1 MHEPNKPRIS
11 KNMSKN
17 ASAVTAVVGGFII
30 FGLKLL
36 AYFLSGSVALLS
48 DALESIANI
57 AASFIMFVSVR
68 ISNKPPDDVHQYGH
82 QKVENIS
89 AFIEGALILVAGSA
103 IIYTAVNRLFNPVE
117 LGTLDIALGV
127 SLLATASNYVL
138 SMYLAKNAKKLDS
151 MALEGDSKHLLSDVF
166 SSIGVVIGL
175 VIAKFT
181 GWTIMDPLLAFLVGF
196 LVLKMGIEL
205 ILKAGNGL
213 IDQNCPEEEAR
224 IRAVLDSHN
233 PSFVDY
239 HNLKTRRNGDK
250 IYAELHLSIDGSETV
265 QEAHDFTDH
274 LQEDIQKELPEIRIS
289 IHVEPP
295 KSKTHD

>member
-1 MHEPNKPRIS
+1 
-11 KNMSKN
+11 MSKKS
-17 ASAVTAVVGGFII
+17 SAVTAVVGGFII
-30 FGLKLL
+30 FGLKLG

-57 AASFIMFVSVR
+57 AASLMMFVSVR
-68 ISNKPPDDVHQYGH
+68 ISNKPPDDLHQYGH

-89 AFIEGALILVAGSA
+89 AFIEGALILIAGTV
-103 IIYTAVNRLFNPVE
+103 IIYTAVNRFLNPVE

-127 SLLATASNYVL
+127 SLLATAGNYWL
-138 SMYLAKNAKKLDS
+138 SIYLAKNAKELDS
-151 MALEGDSKHLLSDVF
+151 MALEGDSKHILSDVV
-166 SSIGVVIGL
+166 SSVGVVIGL
-175 VIAKFT
+175 IIAVFT
-181 GWTIMDPLLAFLVGF
+181 GWAIMDPLLAFIVGF
-196 LVLKMGIEL
+196 IKLKMGVEL

-213 IDQNCPEEEAR
+213 LDQNCPEEEKK

-274 LQEDIQKELPEIRIS
+274 LQEDIQKELPEIRLN

-295 KSKTHD
+295 EAKTHD

>member
-1 MHEPNKPRIS
+1 
-11 KNMSKN
+11 MSKYT
-17 ASAVTAVVGGFII
+17 SAVTAIVGGLII
-30 FGLKLL
+30 FGLKLG

-57 AASFIMFVSVR
+57 AASLMMFVSVR
-68 ISNKPPDDVHQYGH
+68 ISNKPPDSIHQYGH

-89 AFIEGALILVAGSA
+89 AFIEGALILIAGSA
-103 IIYTAVNRLFNPVE
+103 IIYTAINRFLNPVE

-127 SLLATASNYVL
+127 SLIATAGNYWL
-138 SMYLAKNAKKLDS
+138 SKYLAKNAKKFGS
-151 MALEGDSKHLLSDVF
+151 MALEGDSKHILSDVV
-166 SSIGVVIGL
+166 SSVGVVIGL
-175 VIAKFT
+175 IIAVFT
-181 GWTIMDPLLAFLVGF
+181 GWGIMDPLLAFIVGF
-196 LVLKMGIEL
+196 IKLQMGIEL

-213 IDQNCPEEEAR
+213 LDQNCPEEEAR

-250 IYAELHLSIDGSETV
+250 IYCELHLSIDGSETV

-274 LQEDIQKELPEIRIS
+274 LQEDIQKELPEIRIN

-295 KSKTHD
+295 EAKTHD